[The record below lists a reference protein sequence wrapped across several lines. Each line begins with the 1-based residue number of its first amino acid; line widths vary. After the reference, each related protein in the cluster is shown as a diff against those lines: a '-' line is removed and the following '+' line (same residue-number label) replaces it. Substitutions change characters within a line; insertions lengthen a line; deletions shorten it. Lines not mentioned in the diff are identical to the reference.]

1 MTKTS
6 PGPGVARALGALGER
21 DLRRLLAVKRADN
34 LAQAPDYRFMQG
46 EIDKAEAI
54 LDQLLA
60 EGACVSLGQLG
71 VTGRDLLALGLS
83 GPAVGQAL
91 RALLDAVMDG
101 DLPNERQALLAAVR
115 GQRAETLSAGPAEK

>member
-1 MTKTS
+1 
-6 PGPGVARALGALGER
+6 
-21 DLRRLLAVKRADN
+21 
-34 LAQAPDYRFMQG
+34 MQG

-101 DLPNERQALLAAVR
+101 DLPNERQALLAAGR